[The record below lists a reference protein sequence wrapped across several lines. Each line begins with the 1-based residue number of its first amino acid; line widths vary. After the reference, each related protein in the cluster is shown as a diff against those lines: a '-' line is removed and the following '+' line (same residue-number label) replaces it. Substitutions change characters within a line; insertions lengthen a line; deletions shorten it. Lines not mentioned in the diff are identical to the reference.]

1 MAKINHLPR
10 ADGTSGPRSK
20 QARRRGPDWAK
31 PENVP
36 DIDTPGYGR
45 SRNKRYSY
53 RDLQGEERIDI
64 LRRIRDCALA
74 GMNDFEIAQEFGIA
88 LSTLN
93 RWGNDDPHVAAALAI
108 PKEIADRRV
117 ERALYHLATGYSF
130 RAEKI
135 HINADGEVTRVE
147 YIEHRPPDRAAAEFW
162 LTNRQQ
168 DRWRKNVDVNVGGD
182 VNVKHSAETLDNK
195 TIAMA
200 LLVALREGMEQAT
213 IEHEAPNE
221 QIPADDQ
228 AVEPRREAV
237 QSLESD
243 PAASRRPR
251 RSRLD

>member
-1 MAKINHLPR
+1 MAKIDHSIR
-10 ADGTSGPRSK
+10 RGDGTIGPRSK

-108 PKEIADRRV
+108 PKEIADARV

-130 RAEKI
+130 RSEKI
-135 HINADGEVTRVE
+135 HVASDGMVTRVPI
-147 YIEHRPPDRAAAEFW
+147 IEHRPPDRAAAEFW
-162 LTNRQQ
+162 LSNRQQ
-168 DRWRKNVDVNVGGD
+168 DKWRKQVDVNMSGSVD
-182 VNVKHSAETLDNK
+182 VTDN
-195 TIAMA
+195 TDPRRLAMA
-200 LLVALREGMEQAT
+200 MLVMLKEGMQQAPAAV
-213 IEHEAPNE
+213 IDHEAQPDE
-221 QIPADDQ
+221 HLPADNPPPSSERAPVQ
-228 AVEPRREAV
+228 GVESIAG
-237 QSLESD
+237 
-243 PAASRRPR
+243 AKR
-251 RSRLD
+251 RSRRS

>member
-1 MAKINHLPR
+1 MAKINHTVR
-10 ADGTSGPRSK
+10 REDGTIGPRSK

-108 PKEIADRRV
+108 PKDIADSRV
-117 ERALYHLATGYSF
+117 ERAMYHLATGYSF
-130 RAEKI
+130 RSEKI
-135 HINADGEVTRVE
+135 HVNSEGVVTRIPI
-147 YIEHRPPDRAAAEFW
+147 IEHRPPDRAAAEFW
-162 LTNRQQ
+162 LSNRQA
-168 DRWRKNVDVNVGGD
+168 DKWRKSVDVNVAGAVD
-182 VNVKHSAETLDNK
+182 VNVNELDNRQL
-195 TIAMA
+195 AMA
-200 LLVALREGMEQAT
+200 MLVMLREGLQQTAAT
-213 IEHEAPNE
+213 IEHEAQPDE
-221 QIPADDQ
+221 QIPADDPATGGGGETLQ
-228 AVEPRREAV
+228 SVASVAGARR
-237 QSLESD
+237 
-243 PAASRRPR
+243 RTR
-251 RSRLD
+251 RS